1 MRRVRVARSRED
13 ALTRPGA
20 SRSVA
25 RSTAA
30 RSTAQRTIDDPASLH
45 AADTGTRIEQTLALQ
60 RSAGNAAVGQV
71 THRGGAPGGR
81 SVVATGHAQ
90 TLTVRDAP
98 GGVQQVRDQTK
109 DFSFARTQTLLEAD
123 PPLFSATTEA
133 GKDGYVAKVRRVST
147 RPPDHIVDVPAEG
160 RHDLGPYG
168 KKGRRF
174 VEIDATWAGKFKTG
188 EQEHVDDTTLAWAE
202 TWKVIVAAINEV
214 AGAKAAPAAS
224 ADAATTDAWK
234 RVTAKLPAW
243 LRPKDP
249 SEAAQRAVWTATK
262 GSGTNVRKMISASGR
277 FRDDQGWHT
286 PDKIKKDDAP
296 KDDLVEVVADGKS
309 KIGSIKPR
317 EVIDL
322 AIKELQAAGQP

>member
-1 MRRVRVARSRED
+1 MGGRRVWRHEDPVLSTATVA
-13 ALTRPGA
+13 ATTRPDRA
-20 SRSVA
+20 SSDPRALGVA
-25 RSTAA
+25 DTAM
-30 RSTAQRTIDDPASLH
+30 RIERTLDLQRT
-45 AADTGTRIEQTLALQ
+45 
-60 RSAGNAAVGQV
+60 AGNAAVRRV
-71 THRGGAPGGR
+71 IHGGAASAGR
-81 SVVATGHAQ
+81 TVVATGHAQ
-90 TLTVRDAP
+90 TITVRDAP

-123 PPLFSATTEA
+123 PPLFSATAEA
-133 GKDGYVAKVRRVST
+133 GKDGYLAKVRRVST
-147 RPPDHIVDVPAEG
+147 RPPDHIVDVPGEG

-174 VEIDATWAGKFKTG
+174 VDIDGTWAGKFKTG

-214 AGAKAAPAAS
+214 AGAKAVPAAT
-224 ADAATTDAWK
+224 ADAATADAWK

-243 LRPKDP
+243 LRPKDQ

-286 PDKIKKDDAP
+286 PDKVKKDDAS